1 MDITEEITDRER
13 LVVLDAEY
21 DVESEGHRIDTPV
34 VHLFCRNEDGQ
45 RRDIQVEGFRPY
57 FLIDADEFRETYS
70 DVLHD
75 RRVLGVELDC
85 STGDWSDCDYI
96 GNDTDNEDR
105 IADELSA
112 IGDATVYHTD
122 DPTTDLHENDL
133 VRIIVRTPGGV
144 GGNSGKNGLRD
155 HFESDHEADIPFVRR
170 FLISTEIY
178 RGASVPDGA
187 TRVRYENWDGE
198 SNSET
203 RLQEIEPCD
212 PPDSDPR
219 VLTLDIEVATQ
230 GEGFPDANRAK
241 KPIIAISTHDSYTD
255 QYRAWIL
262 ESDQWDDTYES
273 DTFDESIEDEI
284 GIEAEEVHVFDDET
298 FLLESFHQ
306 YVVDHRFDF
315 FTGWNSSRFDLP
327 YLIQRSYNVNARS
340 IVDWCEIGNPAVWA
354 SEYGGNRS
362 IDFSLKGPVTL
373 DMLEAYK
380 KTQFRELSSYRLE
393 DVARAELDIEKLELD
408 TDNLDEAWHQSPV
421 EFLAYNVRDVE
432 AVVGIEQSSG
442 LIDLYD
448 NMREVT
454 GARYNTCNNN
464 GPMLDTLFLRR
475 AYEQGLALPTNVE
488 PEQGKYHGA
497 RVFDPVPGVHDN
509 CVYPDL
515 SSLYPALFSMLNLG
529 QETIIGDEESFNESE
544 YTEDQ
549 VFVAPI
555 DRREFK
561 TVPKGESYSNVDR
574 DRYKGV
580 LSAQG
585 GVREMF
591 DPQFEDMYVLKPDV
605 KESFVRE
612 TIDELIELKYEY
624 SGDKYEA
631 VKRVTNSVYG
641 VTGDSESG
649 GKGFRLFDR
658 RIAEGITLAGRQ
670 VITYTANE
678 FTDYLRE
685 NYDDEAYI
693 VGGDT
698 DSATTSIPSAPDLQT
713 ALDWA
718 MDAVE
723 HVDASYDEFA
733 EETFGL
739 DPDED
744 ENRLAV
750 ELESLASALFYPQ
763 DVDADLDYRQNA
775 EGYIERED
783 EQATKKRYA
792 QHVVWD
798 EDDGWIDTAYEE
810 PDDPEDRS
818 TIKYQDTVTLYDY
831 EDGAMSEWD
840 PTDFVSITGFE
851 YVRSDSS
858 IITQEAQE
866 RILTDALLAPDYE
879 DRIYDYLTD
888 LVDRIESGD
897 VPIWKL
903 GRPKGVRNPL
913 DDYGWAD
920 IDDLDEDEIT
930 DEVEE
935 YGGMYRATPGP
946 TYRGRKYADDHFPWE
961 DHKMG
966 SKPTRFYVDQV
977 RAGDYP
983 QVYTY
988 DSYPEDDRPD
998 SPEIGREVDAIAV
1011 EFPDQIP
1018 DEFVMDREKMMKKE
1032 LEEKVDSILET
1043 VDLSWDGIV
1052 VEGRQSELT
1061 AWT

>member
-1 MDITEEITDRER
+1 MDLTRDISDREQ

-34 VHLFCRNEDGQ
+34 VHLFCRDSNGQ

-57 FLIDADEFRETYS
+57 FLIERDEFRETIS

-85 STGDWSDCDYI
+85 SVGDWSNCEYVDD
-96 GNDTDNEDR
+96 DLVSEPEHV
-105 IADELSA
+105 AVELSDERA
-112 IGDATVYHTD
+112 VVHHTE
-122 DPTTDLHENDL
+122 DPTTDLHGNDL

-144 GGNSGKNGLRD
+144 GGNSGTNGLRE
-155 HFESDHEADIPFVRR
+155 HFESTYEADIPFVRR
-170 FLISTEIY
+170 FLISSEIY
-178 RGASVPDGA
+178 RGVSIPEGK

-198 SNSET
+198 SESET
-203 RLQEIEPCD
+203 LLQEIEPCD
-212 PPDSDPR
+212 PPDTNPR
-219 VLTLDIEVATQ
+219 VLTLDIEVATH

-241 KPIIAISTHDSYTD
+241 KEVIAISAHDSYSD
-255 QYRAWIL
+255 EYRAWIL
-262 ESDQWDDTYES
+262 ESDSWDGYIDSE
-273 DTFDESIEDEI
+273 TFTD
-284 GIEAEEVHVFDDET
+284 GIEQEAEIDAEEVHVFGDET
-298 FLLESFHQ
+298 MLLESFHQ
-306 YVVDHRFDF
+306 YVTGNRLDF
-315 FTGWNSSRFDLP
+315 YTGWNSSRFDLP
-327 YLIQRSYNVNARS
+327 YLIQRSYNVNARTV
-340 IVDWCEIGNPAVWA
+340 VDWCEIGNPAVWV

-393 DVARAELDIEKLELD
+393 DVAQAEVGIGKLDMDDI
-408 TDNLDEAWHQSPV
+408 DEAWHQSPV

-432 AVVGIEQSSG
+432 AVVEIERSSG

-475 AYEQGLALPTNVE
+475 AYEQGIALPTNVE

-497 RVFDPVPGVHDN
+497 KVFDPIPGVHDN

-515 SSLYPALFSMLNLG
+515 SSLYPSLFSMLNLG
-529 QETIIGDEESFNESE
+529 QTTIIGDREDFEESQYSADE
-544 YTEDQ
+544 
-549 VFVAPI
+549 VFIAPI

-561 TVPKGESYSNVDR
+561 TVPKGESYSDIDR
-574 DRYKGV
+574 DQYKGV
-580 LSAQG
+580 LSETG
-585 GVREMF
+585 SVREMF
-591 DPQFEDMYVLKPDV
+591 DPRFEDMYVLKPDV

-612 TIDELIELKYEY
+612 TIDELIDLKYKY

-641 VTGDSESG
+641 VMGDSESG

-658 RIAEGITLAGRQ
+658 RVAEGITLAGRQ
-670 VITYTANE
+670 VITYTAEE
-678 FTDYLRE
+678 FTGYLNE

-723 HVDASYDEFA
+723 YVDASYDEFA

-739 DPDED
+739 DPGTD

-763 DVDADLDYRQNA
+763 DVDADREYRLNG

-798 EDDGWIDTAYEE
+798 EDDGWIDTEYEE
-810 PDDPEDRS
+810 PNDPDDRS
-818 TIKYQDTVTLYDY
+818 TIKFQDTVTLDDYD
-831 EDGAMSEWD
+831 DGAMSECD
-840 PTDFVSITGFE
+840 PTDFVEITGFE

-879 DRIYDYLTD
+879 DRIYEYLTD
-888 LVDRIESGD
+888 LVDRIESGE

-903 GRPKGVRNPL
+903 GRPKGVRKPL
-913 DDYGWAD
+913 DDYGWKD
-920 IDDLDEDEIT
+920 IDELDEEDIT
-930 DEVEE
+930 DDVEE
-935 YGGMYRATPGP
+935 YGGKYRATPSP
-946 TYRGRKYADDHFPWE
+946 TYRGRKYVDDHFPWE
-961 DHKMG
+961 DHQMG
-966 SKPTRFYVDQV
+966 SKPIRFYVSSV

-983 QVYTY
+983 QVYRY
-988 DSYPEDDRPD
+988 ESYPEDDRPD
-998 SPEIGREVDAIAV
+998 SPEIGDEVDAIAV

-1018 DEFVMDREKMMKKE
+1018 DEFVMDREKMMTKE
-1032 LEEKVDSILET
+1032 LEEKVESILET
-1043 VDLSWDGIV
+1043 VDLTWDEIAID
-1052 VEGRQSELT
+1052 GRQSDLT